1 MRNVLLLGASGSIGS
16 QTLDI
21 IFANP
26 DRFTLKGISIGH
38 QVNKLS
44 LIIAKFP
51 SISYVCLQEEKD
63 YLEQKKLYPN
73 IKFYFGDEGL
83 ISIIK
88 ECKSEMVVNALV
100 GFAGLFPS
108 IEALKNNKI
117 LCLANKESLVVGG
130 QFVFDEL
137 SKGNGKLYPI
147 DSEHVAIAKLLSC
160 ASEEEVKN
168 IWITGSGG
176 PFRNKR
182 RDELTNVTPKE
193 ALNHP
198 TWHMGA
204 KISIDSATMMNKGF
218 EVIEAKWLYDFPLS
232 NIKVILHDESKVHS
246 LLELKD
252 GSFIADVS
260 NPDMHGPIEYALF
273 ESHVEFKP
281 THVAKIEDLPS
292 CHFHKFDPSRYIA
305 VGICLD
311 AYKRGGTA
319 TAILNGANE
328 EVVYSFLDNKISFLE
343 IEEVVSLALSSIKIV
358 DNPSLD
364 DVKTADKL
372 SREFVK
378 DYVRSKR

>member
-1 MRNVLLLGASGSIGS
+1 MRNILLLGASGSIGS

-21 IFANP
+21 ILNNP

-38 QVNKLS
+38 QVNKLP
-44 LIIAKFP
+44 LIVDKFP
-51 SISYVCLQEEKD
+51 SLSYVCLQEEKD
-63 YLEQKKLYPN
+63 YLKQKELYPK

-83 ISIIK
+83 LLIIK
-88 ECKSEMVVNALV
+88 ECLCDMVVNALV

-108 IEALKNNKI
+108 IVALKENKI

-130 QFVFDEL
+130 KFVFDEL
-137 SKGNGKLYPI
+137 LKGNGKLYPI

-160 ASEEEVKN
+160 VKKEDVKN
-168 IWITGSGG
+168 IWITASGG
-176 PFRNKR
+176 PFRNKSR
-182 RDELTNVTPKE
+182 EELTNVTPSE

-218 EVIEAKWLYDFPLS
+218 EVIEAKWLYDFSLS

-273 ESHVEFKP
+273 ESDVEFKP

-292 CHFHKFDPSRYIA
+292 CHFHKFNPSRFIA
-305 VGICLD
+305 VGICLE
-311 AYKRGGTA
+311 AFKRGGTA

-328 EVVYSFLDNKISFLE
+328 EAVYSFLDNKIGFLE
-343 IEEVVSLALSSIKIV
+343 IEDVVSLALSSLKII

-364 DVKTADKL
+364 EVKLADRL
-372 SREFVK
+372 SRQFVK
-378 DYVRSKR
+378 DYVRRRK